1 MFNFVLPLM
10 WKKWLKIGTAAVI
23 VAGLVYAGIYV
34 RGMYK
39 DALANAEEKGRQEVI
54 IEQTFLRDRMLA
66 EQNYL
71 DKEAKEEL
79 QKIIIQKN
87 REVRDLQRKLQI
99 EHDLDRL
106 LQAKPEWIL
115 KLVQKGTNEKLT
127 ELEEITQWE
136 D

>member
-10 WKKWLKIGTAAVI
+10 WKKWLKIGTAAVV